1 MTSILGQQEWI
12 EAKRNSDEQ
21 AAVKD
26 MANKSSVS
34 KPEQNRYLKKKEKE
48 LFSWEER
55 E

>member
-1 MTSILGQQEWI
+1 MTSILGQREWI
-12 EAKRNSDEQ
+12 ESKRSSDEQ

-34 KPEQNRYLKKKEKE
+34 KPGQNSYLKKKEKE
-48 LFSWEER
+48 LFSCGER